1 MSSLKNDMAMAN
13 AMLEQLPR
21 EWLSTM
27 TGNMLIVY
35 SSQMVGQRGYAKTV
49 DYLRDM
55 ADVIEKCG
63 MDLDGRKTWK

>member
-1 MSSLKNDMAMAN
+1 MSSLKNDIAMAN
-13 AMLEQLPR
+13 AMLEQLPP

-27 TGNMLIVY
+27 SSNMLIVY

>member
-49 DYLRDM
+49 DYLRDL

>member
-13 AMLEQLPR
+13 AMLEQLPP

-27 TGNMLIVY
+27 SSNMLIVY
-35 SSQMVGQRGYAKTV
+35 SSHMVGQRGYAKTV